1 MLATE
6 LSTSP
11 AQGPQ
16 QGDFYESSDADG
28 DLVPTLKDYR
38 WSSFQGVKSSNK
50 TEWGFMIG
58 TATIPTGRGFSAPLK
73 SDIEFYRRKIAPLM
87 VQ

>member
-1 MLATE
+1 MRAV
-6 LSTSP
+6 
-11 AQGPQ
+11 
-16 QGDFYESSDADG
+16 DADV

-73 SDIEFYRRKIAPLM
+73 SDIEFYRRKIAALM